1 MSFISITS
9 PNDTDVKVA
18 PIRIGKNLVA
28 GTMAFNGFPANGS
41 WVIKLL
47 DASGNLSTQTAT
59 RFQIK
64 FGLIGC
70 NQVLPTPDCV
80 GNFRGGKTWIVQN
93 PSLVGTTLS
102 DSPTL
107 LHFDVEAS
115 SACCVPPRSS
125 SVTLELEFTPSPSG
139 TLNAA
144 GFSPDPIPFNL
155 TGQLVNFIVSTVP
168 TTTVTATVDAFAGA
182 RAAGLWTLNT
192 STDGDTAVINSTR
205 KNPQLLLEVEPC

>member
-1 MSFISITS
+1 MTSPECECIGSPAVLDSIPGFLTVVVFPVEDEKGVSFISITS

-102 DSPTL
+102 DSPTR
-107 LHFDVEAS
+107 E
-115 SACCVPPRSS
+115 
-125 SVTLELEFTPSPSG
+125 G
-139 TLNAA
+139 
-144 GFSPDPIPFNL
+144 
-155 TGQLVNFIVSTVP
+155 
-168 TTTVTATVDAFAGA
+168 
-182 RAAGLWTLNT
+182 
-192 STDGDTAVINSTR
+192 
-205 KNPQLLLEVEPC
+205 